1 MGYERG
7 LVKYSTQ
14 NAIDNHWT
22 HKQMFRR
29 ILRPRVL
36 IYSAVLFSLVVSL
49 LASLWFRTPF
59 RVDVVRDRGVL
70 ARLTDDGMLE
80 NVYRLQIM
88 NGTEDIQH
96 YKINAKGIDGLV
108 IEAKDTQ
115 NKKHTKHNDDR
126 KHNEESK
133 DAKDSENENEIIGV
147 NPTESRWVIVDLKI
161 PDGSIDSGS
170 HKIQFEI
177 EAIESKE
184 VVTEKSVFLVPR

>member
-1 MGYERG
+1 
-7 LVKYSTQ
+7 
-14 NAIDNHWT
+14 
-22 HKQMFRR
+22 
-29 ILRPRVL
+29 
-36 IYSAVLFSLVVSL
+36 
-49 LASLWFRTPF
+49 
-59 RVDVVRDRGVL
+59 
-70 ARLTDDGMLE
+70 MLE

-161 PDGSIDSGS
+161 PDGSIDTGS

-184 VVTEKSVFLVPR
+184 IVTEKSVFLVPR